1 MNSHSAQFAALSKL
15 CPKAELWDEGGQPL
29 VFIPGLPVSSCG
41 AVHVV
46 DVLLAPGERDS
57 YQTRLF
63 FSRQLPAARNWSCFS
78 IKAGSWFAFSWQ
90 GVPANLTWDEILAS
104 HLEAVK

>member
-1 MNSHSAQFAALSKL
+1 MSSDAAQFAALRKL

-29 VFIPGLPVSSCG
+29 VFISGLPVTSGG

-46 DVLLAPGERDS
+46 DVLLCPRERDS
-57 YQTRLF
+57 YQSRLF
-63 FSRQLPAARNWSCFS
+63 FSQQLPVARNWSCFS

-90 GVPANLTWDEILAS
+90 GVPADLTWGEILAS